1 MSPGEGLHWCVG
13 RNKFKHKSAM
23 RNPSQLKQASGRTRT
38 RAAGFTLIELL
49 VVIAIIAILAAMLLP
64 ALSSAQE
71 KARRTRC
78 MSNLRQIGLALNIY
92 ANDNRD
98 RLPYVAGGG
107 GGWLWDINRQ
117 IRNLLTENG
126 AKRDILYCPGFHAYY
141 KIERSNINLWW
152 DYGGANGSGTVLSY
166 STMIKRDGPNAAN
179 LRTGKMFLDR
189 LSVTNPVAV
198 EVFADVV
205 ISEGLGSAATE
216 NFSRITSTSGI
227 VPYHTTSHFN
237 KGTRPAG
244 GNILFADG
252 HTSWRRFR
260 DMQLR
265 YCPGSRPGFWF

>member
-1 MSPGEGLHWCVG
+1 MTNTTIL
-13 RNKFKHKSAM
+13 NKAGA
-23 RNPSQLKQASGRTRT
+23 RARAL
-38 RAAGFTLIELL
+38 AAGFTLIELL

-71 KARRTRC
+71 KARRVRC

-98 RLPYVAGGG
+98 RLPHVAGSG

-117 IRNLLTENG
+117 MRDRLTDNG

-141 KIERSNINLWW
+141 KTGSQINLWW
-152 DYGGANGSGTVLSY
+152 EFGGAGGNGTVLSY
-166 STMIKRDGPNAAN
+166 STMIKRDGVDAVN
-179 LRTGKMFLDR
+179 LRPQPAPGKMFLDR

-205 ISEGLGSAATE
+205 ISDGIGTANTE
-216 NFSRITSTSGI
+216 NFTRIASTSGI

-244 GNILFADG
+244 GNILYADG
-252 HTSWRRFR
+252 HAAWRQFR
-260 DMQLR
+260 DMKLR
-265 YCPGSRPGFWF
+265 YAPGARPGFWF

>member
-1 MSPGEGLHWCVG
+1 MGKINSCEKP
-13 RNKFKHKSAM
+13 A
-23 RNPSQLKQASGRTRT
+23 SQFAR
-38 RAAGFTLIELL
+38 AGFTLIELL

-98 RLPYVAGGG
+98 RLPYVAGSG

-117 IRNLLTENG
+117 MRDLLTDNG

-141 KIERSNINLWW
+141 KVAGSQVNLWW
-152 DYGGANGSGTVLSY
+152 NYGSGNGCVLSY
-166 STMIKRDGPNAAN
+166 FCMIKRDGVDASN
-179 LRTGKMFLDR
+179 LRPQPSPGKMFLDR

-198 EVFADVV
+198 EVFTDVV
-205 ISEGLGSAATE
+205 ISEGTGSATTE
-216 NFSRITSTSGI
+216 NFTRITSTSGI

-252 HTSWRRFR
+252 HASWRKFR

-265 YCPGSRPGFWF
+265 YAPGSRPGFWF